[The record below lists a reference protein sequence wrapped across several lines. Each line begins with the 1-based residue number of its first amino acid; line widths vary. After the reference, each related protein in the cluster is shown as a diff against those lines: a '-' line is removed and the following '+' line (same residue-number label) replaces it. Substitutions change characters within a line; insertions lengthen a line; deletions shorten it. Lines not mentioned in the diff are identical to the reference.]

1 MKWNLTPFHFKEL
14 ILKGYS
20 LDQMFLLKML
30 HEQLDIS
37 DLVKESAK
45 IAALQQSLIRKGLII
60 ETEDKLT
67 ILGTE
72 LLVFMDSKEPK
83 KIERKKTDTSKFD
96 EWWKEFPSTDT
107 FKHKDRVFSGC
118 RSLKQ
123 DKDNC
128 RIKFDKILL
137 EGEHSAQT
145 LIDALKFDV
154 LNKKENS
161 LKTGVNK
168 LTYLQNSLTYLNQ
181 RSYEGFIELIQ
192 QGTEIDEFSENYRS
206 GTDI

>member
-45 IAALQQSLIRKGLII
+45 IAALQQSLIRKGLIT

-67 ILGTE
+67 TLGTE
-72 LLVFMDSKEPK
+72 LLVFMDSKESK

-107 FKHKDRVFSGC
+107 FEHKGKLFSGC
-118 RSLKQ
+118 RNLRQ
-123 DKDNC
+123 GKDDC
-128 RIKFDKILL
+128 RVKFDKILL
-137 EGEHSAQT
+137 EGEYSAQI
-145 LIDALKFDV
+145 LIDALRFDI

-161 LKTGVNK
+161 LKTGTNK

-181 RSYEGFIELIQ
+181 RSYEGSIDLIQ
-192 QGTEIDEFSENYRS
+192 QGIVIDESFETRRS